1 MIDEDEDFGASP
13 DDVPS
18 DWNRQLLTFWFEDHG
33 FSDWFRGGE
42 AFDEKVRAAFSG
54 WWHALQAQPAD
65 AFLRDAQSAL
75 AAIILFDQVP
85 RNIFR
90 GSADAFATDTLA
102 LAMAR
107 HGLELGLDAGLETD
121 QRLFFYLPFEHSE
134 DLDDQHTS
142 VRLITALGNADYL
155 DFAKKHC
162 AIIEQFGR
170 FPHRNAVLGRAN
182 RPGEEEALRQGAG
195 W

>member
-1 MIDEDEDFGASP
+1 MRIGALKQSYA
-13 DDVPS
+13 DD
-18 DWNRQLLTFWFEDHG
+18 QAL
-33 FSDWFRGGE
+33 
-42 AFDEKVRAAFSG
+42 FDTPVQRVWLMLG
-54 WWHALQAQPAD
+54 
-65 AFLRDAQSAL
+65 AL
-75 AAIILFDQVP
+75 A
-85 RNIFR
+85 
-90 GSADAFATDTLA
+90 
-102 LAMAR
+102 
-107 HGLELGLDAGLETD
+107 LGLDAGLETD

-182 RPGEEEALRQGAG
+182 RPGEEQALRQGAG